1 VTDDGPNPAQA
12 ESVSFPLK
20 RSFRGYSRET
30 VDAIVTELTRRL
42 ASAEQRVV
50 EAEGQNAAL
59 VADRNRMAAEIDRF
73 REIERSLTQTLALAE
88 ESARVTEQR
97 ASEEAEQLV
106 ARARLEA
113 EALVRDAAT
122 DRQRVFDEIDTI
134 RAQLTRALE
143 QLAPAGQPPS
153 VEPAETPEAPEPP
166 AAPPSSFVTPPSD
179 PPATTTPPPVADDPG
194 Y

>member
-1 VTDDGPNPAQA
+1 MADEGPTSAEA

-59 VADRNRMAAEIDRF
+59 AAERNRMTAEVDRF
-73 REIERSLTQTLALAE
+73 RDIERSLTQTLALAE

-97 ASEEAEQLV
+97 AADEAEQLI
-106 ARARLEA
+106 ARARVEA
-113 EALVRDAAT
+113 DALMRDAAA
-122 DRQRVFDEIDTI
+122 DRQRVFDEVDAI
-134 RAQLTRALE
+134 RAQLTRALAA
-143 QLAPAGQPPS
+143 L
-153 VEPAETPEAPEPP
+153 
-166 AAPPSSFVTPPSD
+166 APPSEKHAD
-179 PPATTTPPPVADDPG
+179 PPAPPSQAAPAFPPLPPADDDPAV
-194 Y
+194 

>member
-97 ASEEAEQLV
+97 AADEAEQLL
-106 ARARLEA
+106 ARARVEA
-113 EALVRDAAT
+113 EALVRDAAS
-122 DRQRVFDEIDTI
+122 DRQRVFDEIETI
-134 RAQLTRALE
+134 RRQITRALE
-143 QLAPAGQPPS
+143 QLAPEGAPQAE
-153 VEPAETPEAPEPP
+153 EPAEAPAAPAGSTPSSGSPSATAPPP
-166 AAPPSSFVTPPSD
+166 AA
-179 PPATTTPPPVADDPG
+179 TPPPVADDPG

>member
-1 VTDDGPNPAQA
+1 MTDDGPNPAQA

-97 ASEEAEQLV
+97 AADEAEQLL
-106 ARARLEA
+106 ARARVEA
-113 EALVRDAAT
+113 EALVRDAAS
-122 DRQRVFDEIDTI
+122 DRQRVFDEIETI
-134 RAQLTRALE
+134 RRQLTRALE
-143 QLAPAGQPPS
+143 QLAPEGAPQAE
-153 VEPAETPEAPEPP
+153 EPAEAPAAPAGSTPSSGSPSATAPPP
-166 AAPPSSFVTPPSD
+166 AA
-179 PPATTTPPPVADDPG
+179 TPPPVADDPG